1 MQKVTIVIPNWNG
14 KAYIGQCLDSLKE
27 QSIKNIPVIVVDN
40 GSADGSRELVEQ
52 QYPWVKLIVL
62 DQNYGF
68 CRAVNVGIQAAQ
80 TKYVILLNND
90 IRADKDFVK
99 YLLLRAEANE
109 KIFSCQAKMLQMDR
123 PQYIDNAGDQYCAL
137 GWAYTRGK
145 DRPASEFTKAE
156 QIFSS
161 CGGAVLYRKEIFE
174 QIGLFDEAHFAYLED
189 VDIGY
194 RAKICGYENWY
205 EPKAV
210 VYHKGSAATGS
221 RHNAFKVAHASRNN
235 IYMIYKNMARWQ
247 ILINLPFLAAGCLI
261 KFIYFL
267 PKKLG
272 FVYLKGLW
280 QGVLLSRKGEKFQ
293 YIPENFDRCCK
304 IQWILWKNIIQILR
318 KNK

>member
-1 MQKVTIVIPNWNG
+1 MQKVTVVIPNWNG
-14 KAYIGQCLDSLKE
+14 DAYIASCLDSLKA
-27 QSIKNIPVIVVDN
+27 QSIENVPVIVVDN
-40 GSADGSRELVEQ
+40 GSTDGSCERIKS
-52 QYPWVKLIVL
+52 QYPWVQLIEL

-68 CRAVNVGIQAAQ
+68 CKAVNVGIEAAQ

-90 IRADKDFVK
+90 IRADKEFIRA
-99 YLLLRAEANE
+99 LLRRAESDE

-123 PQYIDNAGDQYCAL
+123 PDRIDNAGDQYCAL

-145 DRPASEFTKAE
+145 DRPAAEFTEAA
-156 QIFSS
+156 QIFSA
-161 CGGAVLYRKEIFE
+161 CGGAGLYRKEVF
-174 QIGLFDEAHFAYLED
+174 QKIGLFDEAHFAYLED

-194 RAKICGYENWY
+194 RAQICGYENWY
-205 EPKAV
+205 EPEAL

-221 RHNAFKVAHASRNN
+221 RHNAFKVFHASRNN
-235 IYMIYKNMARWQ
+235 IYLVYKNMARWQ

-261 KFIYFL
+261 KFLYFL

-280 QGVLLSRKGEKFQ
+280 QGVLLCRKGEKFQ
-293 YIPENFDRCCK
+293 YVPENFDRCCK
-304 IQWILWKNIIQILR
+304 IQLILWRNILQILR